1 MIANIRSLRRRV
13 RLASV
18 AFALL
23 TPALPAVAETEAT
36 GASAEQ
42 PWMLTLQFENDIFAG
57 FDEQYTNGSYLTISL
72 PTNDLPF
79 WARWTREGLRGV
91 IEAPRWQAA
100 YGLGQSM
107 FTPNDITDPDPPL
120 DDRPYAGFLFGSLF
134 LSADTGERLD
144 TMAFEI
150 GVTGPP
156 SLAEAAQKFIH
167 NDLGLGDPPNGWDTQ
182 LETEVAFR
190 VLYEQKRRY
199 GATLGPEW
207 GGLEVDAIPH
217 VAVAL
222 GTVDTSLAAAL
233 TLRIGEGLD
242 MDYGQPRVRRS
253 VGSMLY
259 PDDDPATRWN
269 LFAGVGGRLVGRD
282 LFLDGNTFR
291 DSRSVDSEPF
301 VADFSLGASV
311 ELGRAVLSYTH
322 ILRSPDFEEREEWAQ
337 FGSMSLRIPF

>member
-1 MIANIRSLRRRV
+1 MIATARRARRLRYPACAA
-13 RLASV
+13 L
-18 AFALL
+18 ALL
-23 TPALPAVAETEAT
+23 SPPPSL
-36 GASAEQ
+36 AEQ
-42 PWMLTLQFENDIFAG
+42 AEAAAPDGPWLLTLQFENDLFAG
-57 FDEQYTNGSYLTISL
+57 FDEQYTNGSYLTVSL
-72 PTNDLPF
+72 PTNELPL
-79 WARWTREGLRGV
+79 WARWTRDALGG
-91 IEAPRWQAA
+91 IIDAPRWQAA

-107 FTPNDITDPDPPL
+107 FTPSDITDPDPPL

-134 LSADTGERLD
+134 LSADTGRRLD
-144 TMAFEI
+144 TVAFEI

-182 LETEVAFR
+182 LDTEIAFR

-199 GATLGPEW
+199 GATLGPGW

-217 VAVAL
+217 VALAL
-222 GTVDTSLAAAL
+222 GTVDTSAAAAL

-253 VGSMLY
+253 VAPMLT
-259 PDDDPATRWN
+259 PDDGPSTRWN

-282 LFLDGNTFR
+282 LFLDGNTFE

-322 ILRSPDFEEREEWAQ
+322 TLRSPDFEERDDWAQ
-337 FGSMSLRIPF
+337 FGSLSLRIPF